1 MKTNLL
7 WTFHREQQSASG
19 GEASRCRHADDHS
32 RPAAALC
39 PCKPHTPEVGIHL
52 ERVTALED
60 LKKEV
65 AAHEAQKS

>member
-1 MKTNLL
+1 MDSQGMKTNLL

-19 GEASRCRHADDHS
+19 GEASRCHVDDHC
-32 RPAAALC
+32 RPAALC

-52 ERVTALED
+52 ERVTTLED

-65 AAHEAQKS
+65 G